1 MITDDQT
8 NFLYLSDKLLARP
21 RFYSTLIEIL
31 KTSKI
36 NFDLLPFTNDIWC
49 RDYMPI
55 QASMNRFIQF
65 VYQPSYLQN
74 KKWIHT
80 QTDPTLACDHIQI
93 RPEESKLKLDGGN
106 IIKGR
111 TWAILTDK
119 VFSENKHLTRK
130 QIMTQ
135 LEEIFQVNIII
146 IPKEPNEMT
155 GHADGIVR
163 YYNSDTVLINQYKR
177 TVSENFEI
185 KLKRALK
192 VGGLH
197 AIEIPYST
205 AHSNTQSADGLYIN
219 FLQLKDFILLPIFE
233 FDEDEKTIE
242 LFEQLY
248 PNNKIKSINSRE
260 ISKLGGILNCIS
272 WNIKI

>member
-8 NFLYLSDKLLARP
+8 NFLYFSDKLLDRA
-21 RFYSTLIEIL
+21 RFYSAFIEIL

-65 VYQPSYLQN
+65 VYKPNYLQS

-80 QTDPTLACDHIQI
+80 QTNPTLACDFLQI
-93 RPEESKLKLDGGN
+93 KPEECKLKLDGGN
-106 IIKGR
+106 VIKGR
-111 TWAILTDK
+111 TWAIITDK

-130 QIMTQ
+130 QIMTE
-135 LEEIFQVNIII
+135 LEEIFQVNLII

-155 GHADGIVR
+155 GHADGMVR
-163 YYNSDTVLINQYKR
+163 FYNSDTVLINHYDR
-177 TVSENFEI
+177 TVSENFKI

-192 VGGLH
+192 NGGLDN
-197 AIEIPYST
+197 IEIPFAPAGST
-205 AHSNTQSADGLYIN
+205 HEASDGLYIN
-219 FLQLKDFILLPIFE
+219 FLHMKDLMLIPTFKIK
-233 FDEDEKTIE
+233 EDERAVK

-248 PNNKIKSINSRE
+248 PGRCIKTIDSRE
-260 ISKLGGILNCIS
+260 ISKDGGVLNCIT
-272 WNIKI
+272 WNIMK